1 MTMINNRIMTH
12 LQRLT
17 LLVFLFFGAAAA
29 LSAQDQAL
37 TLYREAEVRFR
48 KGDYL
53 FALQRYD
60 EIIERYPVSAYVA
73 DSQFRKAV
81 ILYRTGKAE
90 EALNLLNRVERR
102 YASTRFFRYVPFWKG
117 VISFSLERFEDA
129 ASELSAYLEGNPDQ
143 LVPDAWR
150 YLALARKRLGEGAA
164 AADAAVSA
172 LESLRHTSEDP
183 YTLSL
188 ALSMLLDAERE
199 EEALSYIGP
208 VQLEQLPAEWRKR
221 LAFYKGEA
229 LFRAGEVEES
239 VEYFRQALD
248 APPETAASAYGRLYG
263 IYREL
268 GRDEA
273 RLELYDRAMVALA
286 GVPDMLN
293 RFLLQAGI
301 EQFHEEALELSESN
315 LRRVMRTTADRG
327 QADLAVLYLARIYSL
342 QGRTGEAIGLL
353 ENREQSTGDLSGEL
367 LYTLAAFLADNREW
381 VDAARRLDRYLA
393 RFPES
398 GRREEAEYLRAYCE
412 YRSGNFR
419 KALDL
424 VDNIFSAGYS
434 GRNTNRLLRLKSR
447 VHVGLKDYGS
457 GIDTL
462 MEYIPLS
469 PDDLE
474 ALIDLLRLRYQQKEY
489 RRVVETTPAIIER
502 NPQQKETVEYLLGLS
517 LVALKEYEEA
527 MKVFD
532 RLLSGAPEGITESY
546 ALFYAG
552 WSAYRVGAY
561 EIAEARF
568 SRLVRKFP
576 DHELALRSEYMKGWV
591 FYSMGNYTEA
601 AASFGD
607 YGQKMEG
614 RQAEEGIFMYAKS
627 HAAAGNSTLA
637 AAAFQSL
644 LGQKGSAYADDALY
658 EYAQLMQKLGRSEE
672 AGRSYYQLWQQYKN
686 SPFAEDS
693 LYNRGEL
700 LFLNGQFEEAS
711 EAFYFYRTRFP
722 RGKLA
727 DASLHYGAL
736 AATRTGAPFRA
747 ILLWEKLL
755 DEHPKSSFYSDAL
768 EGAAGLY
775 RDVGEYRKAIGLY
788 TRLITFFP
796 GQAEKAGAKR
806 EVDTLRRILEGS
818 GQREAALQVTVESEG
833 TGSRKGAEAMVELAR
848 MYLNRYD
855 RKEEEALK
863 LLERVTAYADT
874 YPSAASEAYY
884 LLGETAIEQGDPRAA
899 VERFLESA
907 ARGDDDT
914 SARAL
919 YRAAEVAEDAG
930 DRALSERMVRQLE
943 MTFPGSEW
951 AVRGRELIGGR
962 R

>member
-1 MTMINNRIMTH
+1 MIKNRTITRF
-12 LQRLT
+12 QRLAF
-17 LLVFLFFGAAAA
+17 LVSIFLAGAAA

-37 TLYREAEVRFR
+37 TLFREAEVRFQ

-60 EIIERYPVSAYVA
+60 ELIERYPVSAYVA

-81 ILYRTGKAE
+81 VLYRTGKAE
-90 EALNLLNRVERR
+90 EALILLNRVERR

-117 VISFSLERFEDA
+117 VISFSLERYEDA
-129 ASELSAYLEGNPDQ
+129 VSELSAYLEGNPDQ

-150 YLALARKRLGEGAA
+150 YLALARKRLGEGPA

-172 LESLRHTSEDP
+172 LESLPHTSADP

-188 ALSMLLDAERE
+188 ALSMLLDADRE
-199 EEALSYIGP
+199 EEALSFIGP
-208 VQLEQLPAEWRKR
+208 VKLEQFSAQWQKS

-229 LFRAGEVEES
+229 LFRAGKVEES

-301 EQFHEEALELSESN
+301 EQFHEKALELSESN
-315 LRRVMRTTADRG
+315 LRRVMRTTADNG
-327 QADLAVLYLARIYSL
+327 QADLAVLYLARIYNL
-342 QGRTGEAIGLL
+342 QDKTGEAIGLL
-353 ENREQSTGDLSGEL
+353 ESREQTSGELSGEL
-367 LYTLAAFLADNREW
+367 LYTLAAFLADSREW
-381 VDAARRLDRYLA
+381 EKAARRLDRYLA
-393 RFPES
+393 RFS
-398 GRREEAEYLRAYCE
+398 GSDRREEAEYLRAYCE
-412 YRSGNFR
+412 YRSGNYR

-424 VDNIFSAGYS
+424 VNNIFSAGYS
-434 GRNTNRLLRLKSR
+434 GKNTNRLLRLKSR

-462 MEYIPLS
+462 LEYIPLS
-469 PDDLE
+469 PDDSE
-474 ALIDLLRLRYQQKEY
+474 ALVDLLRLRYQQKQY
-489 RRVVETTPAIIER
+489 RIVVETAPAIIAG
-502 NPQQKETVEYLLGLS
+502 NPQQKDTVEYLLGLS

-532 RLLSGAPEGITESY
+532 RLLSGSSDGITESY

-552 WSAYRVGAY
+552 WSAYRVGEY
-561 EIAEARF
+561 GVAERRF
-568 SRLVRKFP
+568 SRLVRDYP

-591 FYSMGNYTEA
+591 FYSMASYSEA
-601 AASFGD
+601 AASFGE

-627 HAAAGNSTLA
+627 HAAAGDSALA

-644 LGQKGSAYADDALY
+644 IGQKGSSYADDALY
-658 EYAQLMQKLGRSEE
+658 EYAQLMQNLGKSEE

-700 LFLNGQFEEAS
+700 LYLNGQYEDAS

-722 RGKLA
+722 RGKLI

-736 AATRTGAPFRA
+736 AAGRTGSPFRA

-775 RDVGEYRKAIGLY
+775 RDAGEYRKAIGLY

-796 GQAEKAGAKR
+796 GQAEKIGAER
-806 EVDTLRRILEGS
+806 EVETLRRILEGS
-818 GQREAALQVTVESEG
+818 GQQEAALQVTIDKEG

-855 RKEEEALK
+855 RKETEALN
-863 LLERVTAYADT
+863 LLSRVTGKAET
-874 YPSAASEAYY
+874 YPGAAAEAYY
-884 LLGETAIEQGDPRAA
+884 LLGEVAIDNGDPRAA

-907 ARGDDDT
+907 ARGDDDI

-919 YRAAEVAEDAG
+919 YRAAEVAKDAG

-951 AVRGRELIGGR
+951 AVRGRELIGGSR
-962 R
+962 

>member
-1 MTMINNRIMTH
+1 MTRCK
-12 LQRLT
+12 RFAFY
-17 LLVFLFFGAAAA
+17 VSFFLAASAA
-29 LSAQDQAL
+29 LSAQDPAIK
-37 TLYREAEVRFR
+37 LYREAEVRFQ

-60 EIIERYPVSAYVA
+60 ELIERYPVSAYVA

-90 EALNLLNRVERR
+90 EALTLLNRVERR
-102 YASTRFFRYVPFWKG
+102 YASTRFFPYVPFWKG
-117 VISFSLERFEDA
+117 VISFSLERYEEA
-129 ASELSAYLEGNPDQ
+129 ESELSAYLEGSPDQ

-150 YLALARKRLGEGAA
+150 YLALARKRLGEGPA
-164 AADAAVSA
+164 AADAALAA
-172 LESLRHTSEDP
+172 LESLPDRSADP

-188 ALSMLLDAERE
+188 ALSLLLDAERE
-199 EEALSYIGP
+199 AEALSFIGP
-208 VQLEQLPAEWRKR
+208 VNLEQFSEEWRKS

-229 LFRAGEVEES
+229 LFRAGEVEDS

-268 GRDEA
+268 ERDDA

-301 EQFHEEALELSESN
+301 EQFHEKALELSESN
-315 LRRVMRTTADRG
+315 LRRVMRTTADSG
-327 QADLAVLYLARIYSL
+327 QVDLAVLYLARIYNL
-342 QGRTGEAIGLL
+342 QDKTGEAVKLL
-353 ENREQSTGDLSGEL
+353 KGREQSAGELSGEL
-367 LYTLAAFLADNREW
+367 LYTLAAFLADEQEW
-381 VDAARRLDRYLA
+381 EEAARRLDRYLA
-393 RFPES
+393 RFS
-398 GRREEAEYLRAYCE
+398 GSARREEAEYLRAYCE

-424 VDNIFSAGYS
+424 VDNIFAAGYS
-434 GRNTNRLLRLKSR
+434 GKNTNRLLRLKSR
-447 VHVGLKDYGS
+447 VHVGLKDYAS

-462 MEYIPLS
+462 LEYIPLS
-469 PDDLE
+469 PDDSE
-474 ALIDLLRLRYQQKEY
+474 ALVDLLRLRYQQKEY
-489 RRVVETTPAIIER
+489 RKVLESAPGIITD
-502 NPQQKETVEYLLGLS
+502 NVQQKNTVEYLLGLS

-532 RLLSGAPEGITESY
+532 RLLSGSPDGVTESY

-552 WSAYRVGAY
+552 WSAYRIGEYAD
-561 EIAEARF
+561 AERRF
-568 SRLVRKFP
+568 SRLVRDYP

-591 FYSMGNYTEA
+591 FYSMGSYPEA
-601 AASFGD
+601 AVSFGE
-607 YGQKMEG
+607 YGQRMEG

-627 HAAAGNSTLA
+627 HAAAGDSALA
-637 AAAFQSL
+637 SAAFQSL
-644 LGQKGSAYADDALY
+644 IGQKGSPYADDALY
-658 EYAQLMQKLGRSEE
+658 EYAQLMHNLGKDEE

-686 SPFAEDS
+686 SPFAEDA

-700 LFLNGQFEEAS
+700 LFLNGQYEDAS

-722 RGKLA
+722 RGKLF

-736 AATRTGAPFRA
+736 AADRAGAPFRA

-755 DEHPKSSFYSDAL
+755 DEHPKSSFYPDAL
-768 EGAAGLY
+768 EGTAGLY

-796 GQAEKAGAKR
+796 AQAGKTGAER
-806 EVDTLRRILEGS
+806 EVETLRRILEGS
-818 GQREAALQVTVESEG
+818 GQQEAALQVTVDKEG

-855 RKEEEALK
+855 RKETEALD
-863 LLERVTAYADT
+863 LLTRLTDKAAAYPA
-874 YPSAASEAYY
+874 AASEAYY
-884 LLGETAIEQGDPRAA
+884 LLGELAIENGDARAA

-907 ARGDDDT
+907 AVGDDDT

-919 YRAAEVAEDAG
+919 YRAAEVAKDAG

-951 AVRGRELIGGR
+951 AVRGRELIGGSR
-962 R
+962 